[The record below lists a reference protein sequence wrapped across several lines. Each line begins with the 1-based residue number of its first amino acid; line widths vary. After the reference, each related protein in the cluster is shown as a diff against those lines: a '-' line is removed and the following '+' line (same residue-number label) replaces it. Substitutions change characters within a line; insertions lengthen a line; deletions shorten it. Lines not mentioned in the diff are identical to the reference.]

1 MRVVIHFMSLF
12 LGDSVDGEQ
21 EAFGV
26 TLGLGAGNNFLDR
39 RVGDELE
46 ELVLAGIVGD
56 DDDSPRGSTDTEALK
71 FRVEVVVRD
80 EQLVL
85 GDRRS
90 RNGEGKEGIGDALDA
105 GIELGG
111 GQAGGGTGDSNS
123 ADRHCSKWD
132 GVEWS

>member
-1 MRVVIHFMSLF
+1 MRVVIYFISLF

-21 EAFGV
+21 EAFGIA
-26 TLGLGAGNNFLDR
+26 LGLGAGNNFLDR
-39 RVGDELE
+39 RVGDEFE

-56 DDDSPRGSTDTEALK
+56 DNDSPRGSTDAEALEL
-71 FRVEVVVRD
+71 RIEVVVRD

-85 GDRRS
+85 CDRGS

-105 GIELGG
+105 SIELGG
-111 GQAGGGTGDSNS
+111 GQAGGSTGDSNS